1 MPMSERKYSDIVS
14 QLKREILSGKFEE
27 GGAFPT
33 GRRLAERFH
42 VSRPTINR
50 VMIDLRTEG
59 LIVTRAGA
67 APRLSRFAQHAT
79 GTLGVI
85 HPGRRYGGVLSDI
98 CEGLVRHGER
108 QGWDVVVFEM
118 VEEKPERRVGE
129 LVQAI
134 RRFSDERVAG
144 LFLQPFEYLRDE
156 HAARQCVS
164 DELERSNMPTVL
176 LDYDSLRSDD
186 RSRYDLVSFDNVSSG
201 LAVGRSLLSR
211 GVRKI
216 AFFLKTGSP
225 PSVVDRMRGVS
236 AAVIENEGSWSW
248 RENVLVSDAFDRTGV
263 RAFLARHRP
272 DAIVCGNDLTA
283 VRLHGIL
290 KGVKDASGV
299 LLAGFDNQ
307 PEASACGITS
317 VCQPCDELSF
327 VAVQTL
333 LSRLRNPTM
342 PVCTISIP
350 GCVVV
355 R

>member
-1 MPMSERKYSDIVS
+1 MSEVKYSDIVRI
-14 QLKREILSGKFEE
+14 LKREILAGEFEE
-27 GGAFPT
+27 GGSFPT
-33 GRRLAERFH
+33 GLQLAERFH

-50 VMIDLRTEG
+50 VMTDLRAGG
-59 LIVTRAGA
+59 LVVTHPGA
-67 APRLSRFAQHAT
+67 SPRLSRFAQRAT

-98 CEGLVRHGER
+98 CDGLVRHGER
-108 QGWDVVVFEM
+108 QGWDVVVSEM
-118 VEEKPERRVGE
+118 GEEKPERRVRE

-134 RRFSDERVAG
+134 QRFSDERVAG

-156 HAARQCVS
+156 HNARRCIC
-164 DELERSNMPTVL
+164 DELERCGMPTVL
-176 LDYDSLRSDD
+176 LDYDSLRSDGG
-186 RSRYDLVSFDNVSSG
+186 SRYDLVSFDNVASG
-201 LAVGRSLLSR
+201 LVVGRSLLSR
-211 GVRKI
+211 GARKI
-216 AFFLKTGSP
+216 AFFLKVGSP

-236 AAVIENEGSWSW
+236 AAVVENGGSWSW
-248 RENVLVSDAFDRTGV
+248 SGNVMVGDALDRSLVCS
-263 RAFLARHRP
+263 FLRLRHP

-283 VRLHGIL
+283 VRLHEIL
-290 KGVKDASGV
+290 KGVKGAERV

-307 PEASACGITS
+307 PEASARGIVS
-317 VCQPCDELSF
+317 VSHPCDKLAF

-333 LSRLRNPTM
+333 LSRLRNPTI

>member
-1 MPMSERKYSDIVS
+1 MAEAKYKELVKC
-14 QLKREILSGKFEE
+14 LTREILSGSFEE
-27 GGAFPT
+27 GGVFPT
-33 GRRLAERFH
+33 GAQLAERFH

-50 VMIDLRTEG
+50 VMIDLRAEG
-59 LIVTRAGA
+59 LVVTSPGTV
-67 APRLSRFAQHAT
+67 PRLSRFAQRAT

-85 HPGRRYGGVLSDI
+85 HPGRRYGGVLSEI

-108 QGWDVVVFEM
+108 QGWDVVVSEM
-118 VEEKPERRVGE
+118 VEGTPERRVRE

-156 HAARQCVS
+156 HAARQSVR
-164 DELERSNMPTVL
+164 DALEQSNLPTVL
-176 LDYDSLRSDD
+176 LDYDSLRSDG
-186 RSRYDLVSFDNVSSG
+186 RSRHDLVSFDNVSSG
-201 LAVGRSLLSR
+201 LALGRSLLSR
-211 GVRKI
+211 GVRRV
-216 AFFLKTGSP
+216 AFYLRVGSP

-236 AAVIENEGSWSW
+236 AAVIENGGSWSL
-248 RENVLVSDAFDRTGV
+248 RNNVIVGDALDRSSV
-263 RAFLARHRP
+263 RAFLGRRRP

-283 VRLHGIL
+283 VRLHEIL
-290 KGVKDASGV
+290 KGVKGAERV

-307 PEASACGITS
+307 PEASTRGIVS
-317 VCQPCDELSF
+317 VSQPCDELAF
-327 VAVQTL
+327 AAVQTL

-350 GCVVV
+350 GCAVV

>member
-1 MPMSERKYSDIVS
+1 MSEAKYSEIVRI
-14 QLKREILSGKFEE
+14 LKREILSGKFEE
-27 GGAFPT
+27 GGLFPT
-33 GRRLAERFH
+33 GPQLAERFH

-50 VMIDLRTEG
+50 AMTDLRAGG
-59 LIVTRAGA
+59 LVVTRPGA
-67 APRLSRFAQHAT
+67 SPRLSRFAQRAT

-98 CEGLVRHGER
+98 CDGLVRHGER
-108 QGWDVVVFEM
+108 QGWDVVIFEM
-118 VEEKPERRVGE
+118 VEENPERRVRE

-144 LFLQPFEYLRDE
+144 LFLQPFEYLRDG
-156 HAARQCVS
+156 HNARRCIC
-164 DELERSNMPTVL
+164 DELERCGMPTVL
-176 LDYDSLRSDD
+176 LDYDSLRSGDCP
-186 RSRYDLVSFDNVSSG
+186 RYDLVSFDNVSSG

-211 GVRKI
+211 GARKI

-225 PSVVDRMRGVS
+225 PSIVDRMRGVS
-236 AAVIENEGSWSW
+236 AAVIENGGSWSW
-248 RENVLVSDAFDRTGV
+248 RGNVISGDTLDRSFV
-263 RAFLARHRP
+263 RSFLKQLRP

-283 VRLHGIL
+283 VRLHETL
-290 KGVKDASGV
+290 KGVKDAAHV

-307 PEASACGITS
+307 PEASARGITTVS
-317 VCQPCDELSF
+317 QPCDKLAL

-342 PVCTISIP
+342 PVCAISIP
-350 GCVVV
+350 GCAVV